1 MKVKAK
7 SNRELDYVYR
17 PIVSDDYPEEVVT
30 DNFTYYRIYCT
41 LYAILYEKYRGEVR
55 VSYHILPQEKD
66 IYSLDEALKYAD
78 SQKGEQVCRVVLR

>member
-1 MKVKAK
+1 MKVKSK
-7 SNRELDYVYR
+7 SNPAVDYVYR
-17 PIVSDDYPEEVVT
+17 PINEEEYPWQVDT
-30 DNFTYYRIYCT
+30 DNFTYHRIYCT

-78 SQKGEQVCRVVLR
+78 SQKGEQVCRVVLQ